1 MNVLFDK
8 LLMKEINLPSNY
20 LDGLDRVCKEDK
32 YAFMT
37 LDNMAALLQQKV
49 DCKLEPLDAIT
60 QTTIAMALQP
70 NSPYRGIINAK
81 LVQVPL
87 IKYEPIYKI
96 LSKSDLHFISLQY
109 SFVERQ
115 WNHAALDAN
124 TMVRSAKWSKY
135 ASINFAD

>member
-1 MNVLFDK
+1 
-8 LLMKEINLPSNY
+8 MKETNLPSNY

-37 LDNMAALLQQKV
+37 LDNMAGLLQQKV

-70 NSPYRGIINAK
+70 NSPYRGIINTK
-81 LVQVPL
+81 LVQVSL
-87 IKYEPIYKI
+87 IKYELIYEI
-96 LSKSDLHFISLQY
+96 LSKSDLHFILLQY

-115 WNHAALDAN
+115 WHHATLDAN
-124 TMVRSAKWSKY
+124 TMVRSAKYSKCT
-135 ASINFAD
+135 SINFADKFAIRK